1 MKHLTDFYKWTRI
14 NEAQGVPSGIEFW
27 VDFLS
32 HTVEGLIADFVKK
45 HGESAMLDIDVS
57 ISGKDLQNL
66 AVDFGWNIEEVPY
79 LKEFP
84 LVEPEFNFSIV
95 KGESHDIEYAKF
107 DNIDIDIVDA
117 TFEGGEVIPLLVG
130 GKITL
135 EISIDADK
143 VLSNFEEEWESHL
156 KYRIESVLFHEL
168 THVYEFY
175 KRIQSGST
183 LPDFNTMSGD
193 VSRMNKMGAVAD
205 WDRLM
210 FLIYLQLSFE
220 LNARTSEAWGEI
232 RAKSP
237 KTDEEFINLIKKTR
251 AWRQATDLKDWKS
264 NEYIK
269 SFKVPDGVIKRVRKH
284 DKKETSIEEI
294 KDVVLRQLIDNWE
307 YSYNDMANQISDG
320 EVINIPELSSK
331 MVSSPKIFLKFW
343 EKKFNLAG
351 RKSIRKLSKLWT
363 RWKNQEDTI

>member
-1 MKHLTDFYKWTRI
+1 MKHLNDFYKWTRI
-14 NEAQGVPSGIEFW
+14 NEAKGVPAGIEFW

-32 HTVEGLIADFVKK
+32 QKIESLISEFISNGQDK
-45 HGESAMLDIDVS
+45 IT
-57 ISGKDLQNL
+57 ISGKDLQQM
-66 AVDFGWNIEEVPY
+66 ATDSGWNIETVPY

-84 LVEPEFNFSIV
+84 LVEPEFNFNLI
-95 KGESHDIEYAKF
+95 KGKENQVEYAKF

-117 TFEGGEVIPLLVG
+117 TFEDGEVIPLLVG
-130 GKITL
+130 GKITIEL
-135 EISIDADK
+135 EIDLNK
-143 VLSNFEEEWESHL
+143 VTENFKEEWSSQI

-175 KRIQSGST
+175 KRIQSDST

-193 VSRMNKMGAVAD
+193 VSRMNKMGAVKD

-220 LNARTSEAWGEI
+220 LNARTSEAWGEV

-237 KTDEEFINLIKKTR
+237 KTDKEFVDIIKATR

-264 NEYIK
+264 ADYIE
-269 SFKVPDGVIKRVRKH
+269 SFKVPDEVIKRVRKH
-284 DKKETSIEEI
+284 DGRETPIEEI

-320 EVINIPELSSK
+320 DVINIPELNKK
-331 MVSSPKIFLKFW
+331 MTSSPKRFLRFW
-343 EKKFNLAG
+343 ERRFNSAG
-351 RKSIRKLSKLWT
+351 RKSIRKLAKIYGL
-363 RWKNQEDTI
+363 WKNQEDTI